1 MPKEIVV
8 ASWDYLPEDCE
19 QEPLIEVMW
28 QRGLEHVQVVTYSR
42 AKITHDTLDRDTA
55 QFVTLNR
62 TAINQLIRNLRKAR
76 DQAFGRD
83 E

>member
-8 ASWDYLPEDCE
+8 ASWDYIPEDE
-19 QEPLIEVMW
+19 EVEPLVEVSW

-42 AKITHDTLDRDTA
+42 SKITHDTADRDTA

-76 DQAFGRD
+76 DQSFGKD